1 MAMSQTLGKI
11 VFGRI
16 ADHPRVN
23 RVYLYQL
30 CLLVC
35 SVLTTLLPIFT
46 TYRSLLAYCLVFGF
60 HDGCFVVLIAV
71 LTGDIVGR
79 KMMGTAYGVMFFFTG
94 MPMMLGPPVASEYFS
109 WHLVQSTATNPF
121 TPNISLLIL
130 LTVCHTIPMMLV
142 LRTWYW
148 INLLSFLCFCF
159 PMRPLRTRNFQE
171 SFVFSQCSN
180 DKETLRK

>member
-16 ADHPRVN
+16 ADHPGVN

-35 SVLTTLLPIFT
+35 SVLTTLLPVFT

-94 MPMMLGPPVASEYFS
+94 IPMMLGPPVASEYLS
-109 WHLVQSTATNPF
+109 WNLVQSTATNPF
-121 TPNISLLIL
+121 TLLINSPHCLPYNSYDVSSENLVLDQPSLFSLLLFPYVPVKNQKLPRI
-130 LTVCHTIPMMLV
+130 
-142 LRTWYW
+142 
-148 INLLSFLCFCF
+148 FCF
-159 PMRPLRTRNFQE
+159 L
-171 SFVFSQCSN
+171 SVF
-180 DKETLRK
+180 ER